1 MSQYVLKLAKELRA
15 GVQPFD
21 VKAIDKIVEAV
32 SNATV
37 VMIGEETHG
46 TEEFYRIR
54 AEITKRLISDK
65 NFTFVAWEAD
75 WPDTYRVHRYT
86 YAPSDRKVEDKSAVD
101 ALGDFTRFPKWMW
114 RNNAIVDFVEWLR
127 EFNKTRHSLDK
138 VGVYGLDLYSMY
150 ASAEKVIEYLEKV
163 SPEDAETARKRYAT
177 LQLFRENPHEYAEA
191 LKYGSIESCEEDVV
205 KMLTDIIEKGPEY
218 LLGPGGYVDGD
229 ELFYA
234 TANANVVKN
243 AEEYYRNTYQGGT
256 VTWNLRDSHMCETL
270 QNLCMHHSVRGVS
283 RVKAVIWAHNS
294 HLGDCRATGWSER
307 GEMNLGQLVR
317 ENFGLENT
325 FNIGFSTFSGS
336 VTAADSWGGPATRF
350 ELLEAEPE
358 SYEYLFHYT
367 SIAFPESPL
376 SSFYT
381 IFRSNSPT
389 PLPESVETARRILA
403 TPRSQRAVGVQYR
416 KETEI
421 VSHYIHTCITWQFD
435 VLIHLDQTSALV
447 PIDNDN

>member
-1 MSQYVLKLAKELRA
+1 M
-15 GVQPFD
+15 
-21 VKAIDKIVEAV
+21 
-32 SNATV
+32 
-37 VMIGEETHG
+37 
-46 TEEFYRIR
+46 
-54 AEITKRLISDK
+54 
-65 NFTFVAWEAD
+65 
-75 WPDTYRVHRYT
+75 
-86 YAPSDRKVEDKSAVD
+86 
-101 ALGDFTRFPKWMW
+101 
-114 RNNAIVDFVEWLR
+114 R

-205 KMLTDIIEKGPEY
+205 KMLTDIIEKGMFLFLLMSVSSHCTVGPEY

-256 VTWNLRDSHMCETL
+256 VTWNLVIIKPKESGSL
-270 QNLCMHHSVRGVS
+270 QVYRGIAICAKRYKIFVCTIQCVVFRGS
-283 RVKAVIWAHNS
+283 KLSFGLITVIWVIVGTITGVPMTGHTFDTD
-294 HLGDCRATGWSER
+294 LPRATGWSER